1 MDSRQPSRLRS
12 TAAIDGHPLHPLLVA
27 FPIAFLIGAL
37 LTDLAFQGTGDAF
50 WARASTWLIGAGLV
64 SGALAAVAGFVDF
77 IANEHIRSLSLVW
90 YHFIGNAI
98 ALALSAVSLY
108 LRLSSDALSVTGT
121 ELLLSILV
129 VVIFAVTGWLGGEMV
144 FRHGVGMAG
153 ERSSVE
159 GRLQPKGS
167 NPNEGRS

>member
-12 TAAIDGHPLHPLLVA
+12 IAAINGHPLHPLLVA

-50 WARASTWLIGAGLV
+50 WARASAWLIGAGLV
-64 SGALAAVAGFVDF
+64 GGALAALAGFIDF
-77 IANEHIRSLSLVW
+77 IANEHIRALSLVW

-98 ALALSAVSLY
+98 ALALSAISLY
-108 LRLSSDALSVTGT
+108 LRLSGDAAAVTGT

-144 FRHGVGMAG
+144 FRHGVGLADARSSSGIAG
-153 ERSSVE
+153 EPQIKRE
-159 GRLQPKGS
+159 YRQ
-167 NPNEGRS
+167 